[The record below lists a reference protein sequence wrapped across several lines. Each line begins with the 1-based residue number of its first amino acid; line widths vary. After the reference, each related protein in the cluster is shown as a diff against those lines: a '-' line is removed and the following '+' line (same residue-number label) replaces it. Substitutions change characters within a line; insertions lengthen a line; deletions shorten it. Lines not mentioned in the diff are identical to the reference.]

1 MGWGEA
7 LENSGVGIKIGII
20 KVAALFFAD
29 DVVLIAENA
38 NDLRKLIKISE
49 EETRKLKLTLS
60 IKKSMVMS
68 PSHDI
73 WDLCNEKG
81 EVYASLD
88 KILTYKYLGLE
99 TYNTMPQI
107 TTAKQSK
114 CLKAAR
120 RYRAACRYLS
130 RQGPDVVDMAICCWR
145 NVAMPAICYGVE
157 TIMFSENTLK
167 SLEQESAKWAKETL
181 NLPSSTANVCPQV
194 LLGVQSFKHIIYNIQ
209 LKYFARLQNLPQSR
223 YAAQALLEHEQGGWK
238 SPYMEYITK
247 LRSEVGMVMMPRKIK
262 EVELYT
268 RNHFVNDLNLKIS
281 TLSSIQVIKPSL
293 DLCRARAAREG
304 EDWRWVCM
312 GIMGSTGMRMA
323 QEGQW
328 NRFCLRDGVYNT
340 DLHCVSSCSLNRRM
354 RFTTG
359 LTQFFASAR
368 VRDISDKEAYKLF
381 LNGLS
386 LDQEWVDSA
395 VYQDRAKSL
404 QAVFGAAAGATVC
417 CINGI

>member
-7 LENSGVGIKIGII
+7 LENSGVGIKIGNI

-29 DVVLIAENA
+29 DVVLIADNA
-38 NDLRKLIKISE
+38 NDLRKLLKISE

-73 WDLCNEKG
+73 WDLCDEKG
-81 EVYASLD
+81 EVYAGLD

-99 TYNTMPQI
+99 TFNSMSKI

-114 CLKAAR
+114 CVKAAR

-130 RQGPDVVDMAICCWR
+130 RQGPDVVDMAVCCWR

-209 LKYFARLQNLPQSR
+209 LKYFARLQNLPKSR

-238 SPYMEYITK
+238 SPYLEYITK
-247 LRSEVGMVMMPRKIK
+247 LRSEVGMVMMPRKVK

-268 RNHFVNDLNLKIS
+268 RTYFVNDLNLKIS
-281 TLSSIQVIKPSL
+281 SLSSIQVIKPSL
-293 DLCRARAAREG
+293 DFNRARTAREG
-304 EDWRWVCM
+304 EEWRWLCM
-312 GIMGSTGMRMA
+312 GIMGSTGIRMTQA
-323 QEGQW
+323 GQW
-328 NRFCLRDGVYNT
+328 NRFCLKDGVRNT
-340 DLHCVSSCSLNRRM
+340 DLHCVSSCSLNRRT
-354 RFTTG
+354 RFVTG

-368 VRDISDKEAYKLF
+368 VRGIDNKEAFKLF

-386 LDQEWVDSA
+386 LEHECVNTE
-395 VYQDRAKSL
+395 VYRDRARSL
-404 QAVFGAAAGATVC
+404 QAVFETAAGATVC
-417 CINGI
+417 